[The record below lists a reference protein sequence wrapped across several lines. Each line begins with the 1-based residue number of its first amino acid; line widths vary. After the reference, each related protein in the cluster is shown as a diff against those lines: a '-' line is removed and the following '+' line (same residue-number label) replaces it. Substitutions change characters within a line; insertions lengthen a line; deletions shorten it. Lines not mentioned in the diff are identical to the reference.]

1 MAANGIVREVLGD
14 LDARLDHWRQTLV
27 DLCRIPSMSAAGFPP
42 EEVRRSAQAMA
53 QALRDA
59 GVEHV
64 EALEIPGVHPYVYGD
79 WLHRPGAPTVLLY
92 GHHDV
97 MPPGPAEKWRS
108 PAFEPAER
116 GGRLYGRGTA
126 DDKGGIMAHVAAV
139 GAYLRAA
146 KTLPLD
152 VKFIIEGEEEIG
164 SRNPG
169 RFLEQN
175 PTKKAPGFIG
185 LPHTPHYALRPP

>member
-14 LDARLDHWRQTLV
+14 LDARPDHWRQTLV

-59 GVEHV
+59 GLEHV

-97 MPPGPAEKWRS
+97 MPPGRAEKWLS
-108 PAFEPAER
+108 PAFEPTER

-126 DDKGGIMAHVAAV
+126 RDKGGGMAPR
-139 GAYLRAA
+139 GPCPIPCR
-146 KTLPLD
+146 
-152 VKFIIEGEEEIG
+152 
-164 SRNPG
+164 SS
-169 RFLEQN
+169 
-175 PTKKAPGFIG
+175 AP
-185 LPHTPHYALRPP
+185 

>member
-42 EEVRRSAQAMA
+42 EEVRRAAQAMA

-59 GVEHV
+59 GLEHV

-79 WLHRPGAPTVLLY
+79 WLPRPGAPTVLLY

-97 MPPGPAEKWRS
+97 MPPRPRGEVALARLRAHRARRPSLRQGHRRRQGRGHGPRGRRRLVPEGGQDA
-108 PAFEPAER
+108 PAER
-116 GGRLYGRGTA
+116 EVHHRGRGGDRLPEPRA
-126 DDKGGIMAHVAAV
+126 PPPGI
-139 GAYLRAA
+139 
-146 KTLPLD
+146 
-152 VKFIIEGEEEIG
+152 
-164 SRNPG
+164 
-169 RFLEQN
+169 
-175 PTKKAPGFIG
+175 
-185 LPHTPHYALRPP
+185 